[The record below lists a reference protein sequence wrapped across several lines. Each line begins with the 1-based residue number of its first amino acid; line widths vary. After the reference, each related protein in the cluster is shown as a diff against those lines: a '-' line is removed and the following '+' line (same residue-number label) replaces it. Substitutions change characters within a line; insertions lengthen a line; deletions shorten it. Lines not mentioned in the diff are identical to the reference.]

1 MKTILTC
8 ILVDDQ
14 DKALKFYT
22 SVLGFIKKADFP
34 VGDAKWLT
42 VVASEGPDVEILLE
56 PNWNPAIQ
64 IDGKPAAA
72 EWQKILFN
80 AGIPAAMFGVTD
92 TESEYKR
99 LLDKGVRF
107 TQPPVQMGPVKIA
120 VLDDTCG
127 NLIQIAQRNMPQ

>member
-1 MKTILTC
+1 MKTVLTS
-8 ILVDDQ
+8 ILVNDQ
-14 DKALKFYT
+14 DKAFKFYT
-22 SVLGFIKKADFP
+22 EILGFIKKTEVDL
-34 VGDAKWLT
+34 GHAKWLT

-80 AGIPAAMFGVTD
+80 AGIPAAMFGVED
-92 TESEYKR
+92 IEMEYER
-99 LLDKGVRF
+99 LLEQGVHF
-107 TQPPVQMGPVKIA
+107 TQPPAQMGPVKLA

-127 NLIQIAQRNMPQ
+127 NLVQIMQK

>member
-1 MKTILTC
+1 MKTILTS
-8 ILVDDQ
+8 ILVDNQ

-22 SVLGFIKKADFP
+22 EILGFIKKHDVP
-34 VGDAKWLT
+34 IGDAKWLT
-42 VVASEGPDVEILLE
+42 VIASEGPDDVEILLE

-64 IDGKPAAA
+64 INGKPAAA

-92 TESEYKR
+92 IEAEYARLSE
-99 LLDKGVRF
+99 KGVRF
-107 TQPPVQMGPVKIA
+107 TQPPAQMGPVKIA

-127 NLIQIAQRNMPQ
+127 NLVQIMQK

>member
-14 DKALKFYT
+14 NKALKFYT
-22 SVLGFIKKADFP
+22 GVLGFTKKTDFP